1 MVGSSANGGHASG
14 GYFRA
19 FRVKRQAMKKNRG
32 NYVVLVTCGTRAEA
46 RKLARLVVGAT
57 LAACVNVLSAPVE
70 SSYRWKG
77 KVESAK
83 EFLLV
88 MKTTPARFAALRDA
102 ITKAHSYDVPEI
114 IALRIAAGSEKY
126 LAWIAKNSM

>member
-32 NYVVLVTCGTRAEA
+32 NYVVLVTCASRVEA
-46 RKLARLVVGAT
+46 RKIARLVVAAK
-57 LAACVNVLSAPVE
+57 LAACANLVSAPVE
-70 SSYRWKG
+70 SIYRWKG
-77 KVESAK
+77 RVESAK

-88 MKTTPARFAALRDA
+88 IKTTHARFPALREA
-102 ITKAHSYDVPEI
+102 ILRAHSYDVPEI
-114 IALRIAAGSEKY
+114 IALPVAAGSEKY
-126 LAWIAKNSM
+126 LAWIADSVK

>member
-46 RKLARLVVGAT
+46 RKIARLVVEAR
-57 LAACVNVLSAPVE
+57 LAACANLVGAPVE
-70 SSYRWKG
+70 SMYRWKG

-83 EFLLV
+83 EFLV
-88 MKTTPARFAALRDA
+88 VIKTTRARFAALREA
-102 ITKAHSYDVPEI
+102 VLKAHSYDVPEI
-114 IALRIAAGSEKY
+114 IALSIAAGSEKY
-126 LAWIAKNSM
+126 LAWIADSVK

>member
-46 RKLARLVVGAT
+46 RKIARLVVEAR
-57 LAACVNVLSAPVE
+57 LAACANLVGAPVE
-70 SSYRWKG
+70 SLYRWKG

-83 EFLLV
+83 EFLLLI
-88 MKTTPARFAALRDA
+88 KTTRARFPALREA
-102 ITKAHSYDVPEI
+102 ILRAHSYDVPEI
-114 IALRIAAGSEKY
+114 IALPVAAGSKRY
-126 LAWIAKNSM
+126 LEWIAESVK

>member
-32 NYVVLVTCGTRAEA
+32 NYVVLVTCASRVEA
-46 RKLARLVVGAT
+46 RKIARLVVAAK
-57 LAACVNVLSAPVE
+57 LAACANLVSAPVE
-70 SSYRWKG
+70 SIYRWKG
-77 KVESAK
+77 RVESAK

-88 MKTTPARFAALRDA
+88 IKTTHARFPALREA
-102 ITKAHSYDVPEI
+102 ILRAHSYDVPEI
-114 IALRIAAGSEKY
+114 IALPVPAGSEKY
-126 LAWIAKNSM
+126 LAWIADSVK

>member
-46 RKLARLVVGAT
+46 RKIARLVVEAR
-57 LAACVNVLSAPVE
+57 LAACANLVGDPVE
-70 SSYRWKG
+70 SIYRWKG

-88 MKTTPARFAALRDA
+88 IKTPRARFAALREA
-102 ITKAHSYDVPEI
+102 VLKAHSYDVPEI
-114 IALRIAAGSEKY
+114 IALPIAAGSEKY
-126 LAWIAKNSM
+126 LAWIADSVK

>member
-32 NYVVLVTCGTRAEA
+32 NYVVLVTCGSRAEA
-46 RKLARLVVGAT
+46 RKIARQVVRAQF
-57 LAACVNVLSAPVE
+57 AACVNVLSAPVE
-70 SSYRWKG
+70 SIYRGKG
-77 KVESAK
+77 KLESAR

-88 MKTTPARFAALRDA
+88 MKTTRARFPALRDA
-102 ITKAHSYDVPEI
+102 VLKAHSYDVPEI
-114 IALRIAAGSEKY
+114 IALPIAAGSDKY
-126 LAWIAKNSM
+126 LAWIADSTE

>member
-32 NYVVLVTCGTRAEA
+32 NYVVLVTCGSRAEA
-46 RKLARLVVGAT
+46 RKIARLVVAAK
-57 LAACVNVLSAPVE
+57 LAACANLVSAPVE
-70 SSYRWKG
+70 SVYRWKG

-88 MKTTPARFAALRDA
+88 MKTTRARFAALREA
-102 ITKAHSYDVPEI
+102 VLKAHRYDVPEI
-114 IALRIAAGSEKY
+114 IALPIAAGSAKY
-126 LAWIAKNSM
+126 LAWIAESVK